1 MSAMNDTSM
10 NTNMHAAFKREIRRI
25 QSGLAKADLA
35 SSSARANLMRRYD
48 FFSETLHHHHE
59 GEDTYLFER
68 VKPKADPSE
77 VAILDQMEA
86 EHGELLEIL
95 TTVDTGFKTLSDATD
110 KVVLNDQLEA
120 LFTVLSQHCE
130 HEETQGIQVVQRYI
144 TQEDMKEFM
153 KFNREGEHANFVLPW
168 ICDGAQPAVSSQV
181 WGMIPGPVRL
191 FLKPT
196 MTSKYDAF
204 SKECEI

>member
-1 MSAMNDTSM
+1 M
-10 NTNMHAAFKREIRRI
+10 
-25 QSGLAKADLA
+25 
-35 SSSARANLMRRYD
+35 
-48 FFSETLHHHHE
+48 
-59 GEDTYLFER
+59 
-68 VKPKADPSE
+68 
-77 VAILDQMEA
+77 AILDQMEA

-168 ICDGAQPAVSSQV
+168 ICDGAQPSGLVAGVGHDSRTRQAVPQTNDDAQV
-181 WGMIPGPVRL
+181 RRLLKGVRNL
-191 FLKPT
+191 VREPT
-196 MTSKYDAF
+196 LTY
-204 SKECEI
+204 

>member
-1 MSAMNDTSM
+1 MSAMSDTSM

-35 SSSARANLMRRYD
+35 DGSARDNLVRRYD

-95 TTVDTGFKTLSDATD
+95 TSVDTGFKTLSDASD
-110 KVVLNDQLEA
+110 KKVLNDQLEA
-120 LFTVLSQHCE
+120 MFTVLSQHCD
-130 HEETQGIQVVQRYI
+130 HEETQGIGIVQRYI
-144 TQEDMKEFM
+144 TQADMKEFM
-153 KFNREGEHANFVLPW
+153 KFTREGAQANLVLPW
-168 ICDGAQPAVSSQV
+168 VCDGAEPAVSSQV

-191 FLKPT
+191 FLKPA
-196 MTSKYDAF
+196 MTRKYDTF
-204 SKECEI
+204 SQECGV